1 MEIDDIEVT
10 ISGTIYVSGEIPL
23 SEFIDY
29 GQDEED
35 YIVNNLD
42 SLEHDFQDCEHSL
55 NVVDSEYLHEV
66 KIKLNNS
73 LRNANTLAETVI
85 SLNAQVEKLQKHLSA
100 WEMTHGK
107 KLLKIEDDEE

>member
-1 MEIDDIEVT
+1 MEIDDIQVT

-23 SEFIDY
+23 SEFIEY

-55 NVVDSEYLHEV
+55 NVVDLETFRENNV
-66 KIKLNNS
+66 KLNQS

-85 SLNAQVEKLQKHLSA
+85 SLNAEVEKLNR
-100 WEMTHGK
+100 TID
-107 KLLKIEDDEE
+107 LLTIKQDDEE

>member
-23 SEFIDY
+23 TEFIEY

-55 NVVDSEYLHEV
+55 NVVGRRDFQEQN
-66 KIKLNNS
+66 IKLRDS

-85 SLNAQVEKLQKHLSA
+85 SLNAQVER
-100 WEMTHGK
+100 
-107 KLLKIEDDEE
+107 LLKQLDDRDKLTLARLGINEDDEE